1 MINQYK
7 PDITILLEIK
17 CSRDTATRVI
27 QHLGFTKSIREEA
40 QGFVGGI
47 WILWN
52 RMDID
57 ITMME
62 MHSQYIH
69 VRVQVNG
76 EKERYLTAVYA
87 SPNNQI
93 RKLLWPKLVHIANSM
108 AGDWLVAG
116 DFNEIKEASEKKGGA
131 AVNIRACN
139 IFSNWINSCR
149 LIDLG
154 FVGPRFTWKGPK
166 WEGQDR
172 VFKRLDR
179 ALSNHFWRTRFHKA
193 TTEVLTRT
201 NSDHHPIL
209 IQNVKLING
218 EGKKPFRFEAMWT
231 HHPDFQHCLKDSW
244 NRDNTLPSALRNLK
258 NDLLKWNKDIFGNIF
273 KANRTILNRITGIQ
287 RSASYG
293 NNPFLEELEQKLN
306 KELNDI
312 LDREKTFWMQK
323 SRQNWIIEGD
333 RNTRYY
339 HTKTIVR
346 RGKNKILKLRDTNE
360 NWIEDEDTLK
370 TH

>member
-1 MINQYK
+1 
-7 PDITILLEIK
+7 
-17 CSRDTATRVI
+17 
-27 QHLGFTKSIREEA
+27 
-40 QGFVGGI
+40 
-47 WILWN
+47 
-52 RMDID
+52 
-57 ITMME
+57 
-62 MHSQYIH
+62 
-69 VRVQVNG
+69 
-76 EKERYLTAVYA
+76 
-87 SPNNQI
+87 
-93 RKLLWPKLVHIANSM
+93 M